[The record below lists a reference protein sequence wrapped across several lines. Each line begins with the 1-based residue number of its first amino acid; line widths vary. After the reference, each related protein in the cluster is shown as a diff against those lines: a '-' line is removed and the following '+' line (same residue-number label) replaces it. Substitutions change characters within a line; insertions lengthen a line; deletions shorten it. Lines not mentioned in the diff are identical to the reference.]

1 LTGAGCGLIFS
12 LMTTTLTPER
22 QIVLPK
28 KLCVERKLQAGDHFE
43 VIPDEDDSN
52 VILLRRVSHAVE
64 DDLLEVL
71 LSCPVKGFMPRLKRR
86 KERMRKVRL

>member
-1 LTGAGCGLIFS
+1 MTEAGCGPIVS
-12 LMTTTLTPER
+12 GMMTTLTLER

-52 VILLRRVSHAVE
+52 LIVLRRVKPASE

-86 KERMRKVRL
+86 KEPIPGSRW